1 MSQEESK
8 KITYK
13 EFMKQ
18 LDKVKEEMGRDM
30 YERLEAKFG
39 KAKNYKTA

>member
-1 MSQEESK
+1 MAQETSA

-18 LDKVKEEMGRDM
+18 LDKIKEEMGKDM

-39 KAKNYKTA
+39 KTKSYKTA